1 MQRSGLPVRLSGASL
16 TSPPVHFLTP
26 REQDVLRLLGQGL
39 DNPTIAA
46 RLTISPHTLHRH
58 LMSIYA
64 KLGGAS
70 RAQAIVYA
78 IKHRLADPT
87 AEPTPDP

>member
-1 MQRSGLPVRLSGASL
+1 MRRPGLPVHFPNASQS
-16 TSPPVHFLTP
+16 SPPLHFLTP
-26 REQDVLRLLGQGL
+26 RELDVLRLLGHGL

-46 RLTISPHTLHRH
+46 RLCVSPHTLRRH

-70 RAQAIVYA
+70 RAQAILYA
-78 IKHRLADPT
+78 IRHHITDPDDGRL
-87 AEPTPDP
+87 